1 MFQGYGMTENSPII
15 AVNRDRYHDSA
26 SVGPAMPHTEIR
38 IDNPDEDGIGEIVTK
53 NDSVM
58 LGYYENPEET
68 ARALKDGWLYTGDYG
83 YLDERGFLFVT
94 GRKKNVIVTKNG
106 KNIFRKKW
114 NIISERA
121 STSAK

>member
-1 MFQGYGMTENSPII
+1 M
-15 AVNRDRYHDSA
+15 
-26 SVGPAMPHTEIR
+26 
-38 IDNPDEDGIGEIVTK
+38 TK

-58 LGYYENPEET
+58 LGYYENPKKR
-68 ARALKDGWLYTGDYG
+68 RALKDGWLYTGDYG

-106 KNIFRKKW
+106 KNIFPKKW